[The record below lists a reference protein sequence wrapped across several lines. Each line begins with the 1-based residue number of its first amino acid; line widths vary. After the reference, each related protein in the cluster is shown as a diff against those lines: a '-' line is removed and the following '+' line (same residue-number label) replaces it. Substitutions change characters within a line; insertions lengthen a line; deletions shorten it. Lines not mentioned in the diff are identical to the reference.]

1 MRNPDHYL
9 QHLYD
14 SVKPAEGFEARTPE
28 EWQAWRA
35 RLKEQ
40 FVRLL
45 GVPEGRQELAPVLLE
60 SVDCGSYTRERIAI
74 STFGPLTMPAYVLIP
89 KTYDRERGAVIAI
102 HGHGYGS
109 RDLVGLNPDGS
120 EKTGDDPG
128 YQRNFALELVRRGHL
143 TIVPELLGF
152 GDRRLAEDA
161 EKGDSCYRLSTNLLM
176 MGQTMAGH
184 RVFETLRCVDY
195 VLSRGDAAPDRIG
208 CMGISGGG
216 LVSAFAAAIDE
227 RLAAAVVSGYAN
239 TFQASILS
247 VHHCIDNFIPG
258 LSQLAELPD
267 LLGLIAPR
275 PLLIEAGTEDPIFPV
290 AAADEAHD
298 KLRAIY
304 RQSNAET
311 LLAYDRFEGDH
322 QISGKLAFDWFAG
335 IWPTREVQHERA

>member
-1 MRNPDHYL
+1 MWNPDQYL

-14 SVKPAEGFEARTPE
+14 SVKPAESFKARTTE
-28 EWQAWRA
+28 EWKAWQE
-35 RLKEQ
+35 RLRER
-40 FVRLL
+40 FVALL

-60 SVDCGSYTRERIAI
+60 SVDCGSYTRQRVSIH
-74 STFGPLTMPAYVLIP
+74 TFGPLTMPVYVLIP
-89 KTYDRERGAVIAI
+89 KEYDRNRGAVIAL

-120 EKTGDDPG
+120 DKTGEAG

-152 GDRRLAEDA
+152 GDRKLAADA
-161 EKGDSCYRLSTNLLM
+161 DKGDSCYRLSTNLLA

-195 VLSRGDAAPDRIG
+195 VLARGDAAPDRIG

-216 LVSAFAAAIDE
+216 LVAGFAAAIDE
-227 RLAAAVVSGYAN
+227 RLAATVVSGFAN

-247 VHHCIDNFIPG
+247 IFHCIDNFIPG
-258 LSQLAELPD
+258 LSQLAEMPD
-267 LLGLIAPR
+267 VLGLIAPR
-275 PLLIEAGTEDPIFPV
+275 PLLIEAGTKDPIFPLHAV
-290 AAADEAHD
+290 DEAYD
-298 KLRAIY
+298 QLQAIY
-304 RQSNAET
+304 GLLDSES

-322 QISGKLAFDWFAG
+322 MISGKLAYDWFASL
-335 IWPTREVQHERA
+335 WPAREA